1 MRRQLL
7 KKSFELSNDVLL
19 QGVQSVTDLMVR
31 PGLVNLDFAD
41 VESIMSSM
49 GKAMMGTGEAEG
61 ENRAINAAEQA
72 ISNPLIDDYS
82 LKGAKGLLIN
92 ITGGKDLTL
101 FEVDEVVKK
110 ITSEVDPEVEFI
122 KGCIIDP
129 SLEGRFRVS
138 IVATS
143 LDGQQPESKSVINMV
158 HRIQNRNPGYS
169 DFSNLR
175 PNYSYEMNKGL
186 STSGANA
193 LKIETNDIKVSE
205 NDLMSSMVD
214 EKMAVENPITSEAK
228 NEENSLEEKLILS
241 DNDVN
246 TSNDESNGLEN
257 FNLDAEDPQL
267 FDETQSINSD
277 HETNINEDTDSDEE
291 DELEIPAFLRRQ
303 KN

>member
-1 MRRQLL
+1 M
-7 KKSFELSNDVLL
+7 LL

-129 SLEGRFRVS
+129 SLEGRLRVS

-143 LDGQQPESKSVINMV
+143 LDGN
-158 HRIQNRNPGYS
+158 
-169 DFSNLR
+169 NLP
-175 PNYSYEMNKGL
+175 PN
-186 STSGANA
+186 
-193 LKIETNDIKVSE
+193 
-205 NDLMSSMVD
+205 
-214 EKMAVENPITSEAK
+214 
-228 NEENSLEEKLILS
+228 
-241 DNDVN
+241 
-246 TSNDESNGLEN
+246 
-257 FNLDAEDPQL
+257 QL
-267 FDETQSINSD
+267 
-277 HETNINEDTDSDEE
+277 
-291 DELEIPAFLRRQ
+291 
-303 KN
+303 

>member
-1 MRRQLL
+1 M
-7 KKSFELSNDVLL
+7 LL

-129 SLEGRFRVS
+129 SLEGRLRVS

-169 DFSNLR
+169 DFSNLK
-175 PNYSYEMNKGL
+175 PSYSYEMNKGL

-193 LKIETNDIKVSE
+193 LKIETSDIKVSE
-205 NDLMSSMVD
+205 NDLISSMVD
-214 EKMAVENPITSEAK
+214 EKMAVENPITSES
-228 NEENSLEEKLILS
+228 ENQESPLDEKLILS
-241 DNDVN
+241 DNN
-246 TSNDESNGLEN
+246 ANISNDESNGLEN
-257 FNLDAEDPQL
+257 FNLDAQDPQL
-267 FDETQSINSD
+267 FDESQNINSD
-277 HETNINEDTDSDEE
+277 QETNISEDSDTNEE

>member
-1 MRRQLL
+1 MRRAQQGLEEL
-7 KKSFELSNDVLL
+7 RKHVDTIIVVPNQNLFKIANEKTTFEESFELSNDVLL

-129 SLEGRFRVS
+129 SLEGRLRVCLLY
-138 IVATS
+138 TS
-143 LDGQQPESKSVINMV
+143 D
-158 HRIQNRNPGYS
+158 
-169 DFSNLR
+169 
-175 PNYSYEMNKGL
+175 
-186 STSGANA
+186 AA
-193 LKIETNDIKVSE
+193 
-205 NDLMSSMVD
+205 D
-214 EKMAVENPITSEAK
+214 E
-228 NEENSLEEKLILS
+228 
-241 DNDVN
+241 
-246 TSNDESNGLEN
+246 
-257 FNLDAEDPQL
+257 
-267 FDETQSINSD
+267 
-277 HETNINEDTDSDEE
+277 
-291 DELEIPAFLRRQ
+291 
-303 KN
+303 